1 MAEFEKID
9 KNNSHPSII
18 CADLNNNAFSNIYN
32 GIKNKRIDAFFN
44 CRNGLGGTYRG
55 QFSFSN
61 RFYFFDPRIK

>member
-32 GIKNKRIDAFFN
+32 GIKNKRIDAFSIAG
-44 CRNGLGGTYRG
+44 NGLGGTYHLANFPFRID
-55 QFSFSN
+55 FI
-61 RFYFFDPRIK
+61 FFGP